1 MTALG
6 QTPPRS
12 SSAGAAA
19 HRWSGARG
27 GLTPGPTWGRRLSL
41 DVAADSATAHAEWQ
55 RRTPLVV
62 RLRIHPGPGVAA
74 CAAVAS
80 EAAGG
85 RRHALIGCGDLR
97 CPVRHW
103 AATRGRTCPRT
114 SGRSCTTRG
123 ARTSLHWSSPPR
135 TSPPRDT
142 RRTPFSSCR
151 GKSRLY
157 AVSAAAITGLILRRS
172 DARLESDRHDCVS
185 NDEFGIRHPRAF
197 LPSCTGLR
205 ATGTSCASPSPPRI
219 LWNCAAAT
227 DSRPRFPVPAV
238 PGPPRVPARTQGPRH
253 HGPQHVCARD
263 TSPSSQGTRDQING
277 LSADADCG
285 ASVWRH
291 SRPASVGPAGTYS
304 HPIQPRY
311 PSALS

>member
-27 GLTPGPTWGRRLSL
+27 GLTAGPTWGRRLSL
-41 DVAADSATAHAEWQ
+41 DVAADSAAAHAEWQ

-151 GKSRLY
+151 RKSRLY
-157 AVSAAAITGLILRRS
+157 AVSAAAITGLIPCRS
-172 DARLESDRHDCVS
+172 DERLDQTDTTAFQTTNSAFAAHAHSCRPAQDGARRA
-185 NDEFGIRHPRAF
+185 HPA
-197 LPSCTGLR
+197 
-205 ATGTSCASPSPPRI
+205 
-219 LWNCAAAT
+219 
-227 DSRPRFPVPAV
+227 
-238 PGPPRVPARTQGPRH
+238 PARYRGGANTRTTTPMDLNTCVRTRYLAFQALERAIRSMGSPRMAI
-253 HGPQHVCARD
+253 AR
-263 TSPSSQGTRDQING
+263 PV
-277 LSADADCG
+277 CG
-285 ASVWRH
+285 ATRGLPRSARRARTRTRS
-291 SRPASVGPAGTYS
+291 SRD
-304 HPIQPRY
+304 IRRR
-311 PSALS
+311 